1 LIFAVMS
8 EESYDIKR
16 NWFKKLIEYLRKK
29 VKVVVISKETY
40 EEKKSFDLSVIML
53 FVYSLFAFL
62 ILIVLSYFIIS
73 ATSLKY
79 MIPGFPKIVD
89 VERIKQIDKKNLLKL
104 AEYEDKI
111 DHYENYFNNLSII
124 LNGGEISEEVNKAD
138 SSIGNR
144 NNEEYNFDLTENDS
158 LLRIKIDD
166 REKYDISIFSS
177 NNRLEEKLNGV
188 LFFSPLKGEVTN
200 QFHLE
205 KGHYGVDVI
214 ASNNEAVKAILNGTV
229 VYSDWSPENGHVI
242 HIQHAQN
249 LVSIYKHNSFLLK
262 KTGDLIKAGDAIAI
276 VGNSGELSTGPH
288 LHFELW
294 HNGIPLDPEKF
305 VVFD

>member
-1 LIFAVMS
+1 MS

>member
-1 LIFAVMS
+1 MS

-16 NWFKKLIEYLRKK
+16 NWLKKLIEYLRKK
-29 VKVVVISKETY
+29 VKIVVISKETY

-111 DHYENYFNNLSII
+111 DHYENYFNNLSVI
-124 LNGGEISEEVNKAD
+124 LNGGEISEEVNKTD
-138 SSIGNR
+138 SSIGSR

>member
-1 LIFAVMS
+1 MS

-89 VERIKQIDKKNLLKL
+89 IERIKQIDKQNLLKL

-200 QFHLE
+200 QYHLE

-229 VYSDWSPENGHVI
+229 VYYDWSPENGHVI

>member
-1 LIFAVMS
+1 MS

-89 VERIKQIDKKNLLKL
+89 IERIKQIDKQNLLKL

>member
-1 LIFAVMS
+1 MS

-16 NWFKKLIEYLRKK
+16 NWLKKFIEYLRKK
-29 VKVVVISKETY
+29 VKVIIVSKETY
-40 EEKKSFDLSVIML
+40 EEKRSFDLSVIML

-62 ILIVLSYFIIS
+62 ILIVLSYLIIS
-73 ATSLKY
+73 STSLKQ
-79 MIPGFPKIVD
+79 MIPGFPKTVD
-89 VERIKQIDKKNLLKL
+89 VERVKQIDKKNLLKL

-111 DHYENYFNNLSII
+111 DHYENYFSNLSII

-138 SSIGNR
+138 TSIVNL

-166 REKYDISIFSS
+166 REKYDISVFSS

-188 LFFSPLKGEVTN
+188 LFFPPLKGEITN
-200 QFHLE
+200 NFQL
-205 KGHYGVDVI
+205 KSGHYGVDVI

>member
-1 LIFAVMS
+1 MS

-16 NWFKKLIEYLRKK
+16 NWFKKRIEYLRKK

-200 QFHLE
+200 QYHLE